1 MKDLSVMLAG
11 REQFLGGAVI
21 MAASSVQATTSDELR
36 LALILVVSTGIDRM
50 IVEAD
55 PEIETFLADLRQ
67 SLQLERTS
75 GKLMVSHS
83 DLMPQWNDEQDRLAQ
98 QPKCAGTLSRREIV
112 VVRLIGEGHSNKEI
126 ARQLGIAPE
135 TVKTHIKSIFLKL
148 GVERRTHAVL
158 RARALGL
165 LRRDAET
172 RLLRR
177 PAADPSSDVAA
188 SWSAEVL
195 EKHAA

>member
-158 RARALGL
+158 RARALC
-165 LRRDAET
+165 
-172 RLLRR
+172 
-177 PAADPSSDVAA
+177 SS
-188 SWSAEVL
+188 SC
-195 EKHAA
+195 